1 MQNPAVRKLGRMALK
16 ELPNI
21 YGKIS
26 KKVKNKN
33 LKKILDSNLAN
44 TLVNMGSQYGIS
56 KLS

>member
-16 ELPNI
+16 ELLNI
-21 YGKIS
+21 YGKNS

-44 TLVNMGSQYGIS
+44 SLVNMGSQYGIS